1 MSESRVPLS
10 VLDLVP
16 VSSGSTAADAIAA
29 TVESA
34 RTAEAAGYRRFWVAE
49 HHNAHNIASSATA
62 ILMGHIAGATS
73 TIRLGSG
80 GIMLPNH
87 APLRGAEDVG
97 TLATIYP
104 DRIDLGLG
112 RTAGLIADHAGR
124 LARATTATIRRIRI
138 SVPARLARSAR
149 RIILHLP
156 EAWPRQ
162 V

>member
-1 MSESRVPLS
+1 
-10 VLDLVP
+10 
-16 VSSGSTAADAIAA
+16 
-29 TVESA
+29 
-34 RTAEAAGYRRFWVAE
+34 
-49 HHNAHNIASSATA
+49 
-62 ILMGHIAGATS
+62 
-73 TIRLGSG
+73 
-80 GIMLPNH
+80 MLPNH
-87 APLRGAEDVG
+87 APLRVAEDVG

-124 LARATTATIRRIRI
+124 LARAKTATIRRTLI